1 MKSRSPSF
9 PASSRR
15 RSGFGPRNVQRSG
28 QSSRLPGGD
37 NERSVDVAYRR
48 LRELIV
54 RGRLAPGTRLVEADV
69 AERLEISRTPVRS
82 ALHRLLQEGYVI
94 AVRSARQS
102 RLAVAPL
109 TKEDARELYWI
120 VGHIEGL
127 AGRLLAQSPRE
138 KRERVIKRLRT
149 MNEELCE
156 LAKTRHGDPSQ
167 IFDLDM
173 GFHRLLVES
182 AAGPRLLAIHAAI
195 KPQTERYWRLY
206 ASAIIDDLGQSVGE
220 HVTIIDSIA
229 SGDPDA
235 AEQAIRINWLDGA
248 ERLARVID
256 SLGERGSW

>member
-1 MKSRSPSF
+1 VKSRHPSALASARSPAASRHRKSP
-9 PASSRR
+9 PAKTVPT
-15 RSGFGPRNVQRSG
+15 GY
-28 QSSRLPGGD
+28 
-37 NERSVDVAYRR
+37 ERSVDVAYRK

-54 RGRLAPGTRLVEADV
+54 RGRLAPGTRLVEADI
-69 AERLEISRTPVRS
+69 AERFEISRTPVRS
-82 ALHRLLQEGYVI
+82 ALHRLLQEGYVM

-109 TKEDARELYWI
+109 TKEDSRELYWI

-127 AGRLLAQSPRE
+127 AGRLLARCDPQTRA
-138 KRERVIKRLRT
+138 RVIERLKAI
-149 MNEELCE
+149 NAELSV
-156 LAKTRHGDPSQ
+156 LAQTRHGDPSR

-173 GFHRLLVES
+173 GFHRVLVES

-206 ASAIIDDLGQSVGE
+206 ASAIIDDLGESVRE
-220 HVTIIDSIA
+220 HVAIIEGIDN
-229 SGDPDA
+229 GDPDA
-235 AEQAIRINWLDGA
+235 AEQAIRINWQRGA

>member
-1 MKSRSPSF
+1 MFRPRTTQRTGT
-9 PASSRR
+9 PAE
-15 RSGFGPRNVQRSG
+15 NH
-28 QSSRLPGGD
+28 
-37 NERSVDVAYRR
+37 ERSVDVAYRK

-54 RGRLAPGTRLVEADV
+54 RGRLAPGTRLVEADI
-69 AERLEISRTPVRS
+69 AERLQISRTPVRS
-82 ALHRLLQEGYVI
+82 ALHRLQQEGYVI

-127 AGRLLAQSPRE
+127 AGRLLARSGHEERG
-138 KRERVIKRLRT
+138 RVIAHLRAI
-149 MNEELCE
+149 NQELSE
-156 LAKTRHGDPSQ
+156 QARKGHGDPSR

-173 GFHRLLVES
+173 EFHGVLVES
-182 AAGPRLLAIHAAI
+182 AAGPRLLALHSAI

-206 ASAIIDDLGQSVGE
+206 ASAIIDDLGVSVDE
-220 HVTIIDSIA
+220 HVAIIESIA

-235 AEQAIRINWLDGA
+235 SEQAIRSNWQNGA

>member
-1 MKSRSPSF
+1 MKSGPSL

-15 RSGFGPRNVQRSG
+15 QSGPGPRNTPRPG
-28 QSSRLPGGD
+28 QSSRLPAG
-37 NERSVDVAYRR
+37 NHERSVDVAYRK

-54 RGRLAPGTRLVEADV
+54 RGRLAPGTRLVEADI
-69 AERLEISRTPVRS
+69 AERLEVSRTPVRS
-82 ALHRLLQEGYVI
+82 ALHRLQQEGYVI

-127 AGRLLAQSPRE
+127 AGRLLAQLDQE
-138 KRERVIKRLRT
+138 KRESVIEQLRA
-149 MNEELCE
+149 MNRELSE
-156 LAKTRHGDPSQ
+156 LATTRHGDPSR
-167 IFDLDM
+167 IFELDM
-173 GFHRLLVES
+173 GFHRVLVES

-206 ASAIIDDLGQSVGE
+206 ASAIIDDLGQSVNE
-220 HVTIIDSIA
+220 HVAIIESIA

-235 AEQAIRINWLDGA
+235 AEQAIRTNWLDGA